1 MIKPVAVIASEIQR
15 GITEAREKRQEMADL
30 SPRELDARVAVEVMQ
45 WTEPDNGRYGECW
58 QTPSGRIV
66 IKAKWKPSSDWS
78 CMKLVVER
86 MQELGWEWGMS
97 QYKDNTWVAR
107 LDKFDAPADEAEAK
121 ADTLPRAVSLV
132 ARKAVAT

>member
-86 MQELGWEWGMS
+86 MHHLGWCLGMIE
-97 QYKDNTWVAR
+97 YDDAR
-107 LDKFDAPADEAEAK
+107 WQVTAYELHGKKRSFNVV
-121 ADTLPRAVSLV
+121 ADTLPRVVSL
-132 ARKAVAT
+132 AALKAVAK